1 MEALK
6 KLIDTLPFPVIVGV
20 AFVVTIAWLIKEYN
34 GLANYSQVLQNKLY
48 QSLVV
53 IVCLSLVGYYTIT
66 QLIYRPSPI
75 FLADQTGILLAEFS
89 EDAFASVPSN
99 RALTQTILDEARAQ
113 DGYDKLIKPLGR
125 AIDPREGR
133 VEALRI
139 AKEQGALAILWGWY
153 TKSASATLLRL
164 HFDVVPEN
172 LARKTKLKDP
182 NKTEQPDEMLET
194 ELSSVKR
201 VFPVANLDSFYFYFS
216 TANSVTKLSDFIV
229 GFAKYV
235 AGDCAP
241 AQIHF
246 ERSEQLAVG
255 PEVLAVD
262 FFARFY
268 HASCKYLVGKDT
280 RDYIESLLYFGQARN
295 FLSTLSE
302 QRNEYQAK
310 LLANEGAIYLAL
322 GKLDEARQKTEEALS
337 TSPGLIAASANLGI
351 IFYRQGQYGAAT
363 EQLQKVLIQNPDLLQ
378 IRYLLVLSLYAD
390 NRLKDAKAELA
401 GLLPSLKAV
410 SRKVLESGSPRE
422 PQIDL
427 AVLEMYFATED
438 VSKGAAFLRNYIDTN
453 AHMTSVVS
461 TMNPSAMSHHAH
473 LTKEGQLHLA
483 SLYFEAG
490 QTDDAQKIY
499 ELLARYLGPLIIHER
514 LIEIYEM
521 KRDQRS
527 LLRALVRYGTA
538 ASTIRYCGYQA
549 IPKERRKYLESTTDA
564 ALKRALGLQPSDA
577 EANFKL
583 GLLEFQQGRFER
595 ALSHFERP
603 SITTTMFPLATSC

>member
-1 MEALK
+1 M
-6 KLIDTLPFPVIVGV
+6 
-20 AFVVTIAWLIKEYN
+20 
-34 GLANYSQVLQNKLY
+34 
-48 QSLVV
+48 
-53 IVCLSLVGYYTIT
+53 
-66 QLIYRPSPI
+66 
-75 FLADQTGILLAEFS
+75 
-89 EDAFASVPSN
+89 
-99 RALTQTILDEARAQ
+99 
-113 DGYDKLIKPLGR
+113 
-125 AIDPREGR
+125 
-133 VEALRI
+133 
-139 AKEQGALAILWGWY
+139 
-153 TKSASATLLRL
+153 RL
-164 HFDVVPEN
+164 F
-172 LARKTKLKDP
+172 
-182 NKTEQPDEMLET
+182 
-194 ELSSVKR
+194 
-201 VFPVANLDSFYFYFS
+201 
-216 TANSVTKLSDFIV
+216 

-280 RDYIESLLYFGQARN
+280 RDYIESLLYFGQGRN

-302 QRNEYQAK
+302 QRSEYQAK

-378 IRYLLVLSLYAD
+378 IRYFLVLSLYAD

-453 AHMTSVVS
+453 AHMTSVFS

-499 ELLARYLGPLIIHER
+499 ELLARYPEPLIIHER

-538 ASTIRYCGYQA
+538 AYTIRYCGYQA

-564 ALKRALGLQPSDA
+564 ALKRALGLQSSDA

-583 GLLEFQQGRFER
+583 GLLAIRAGKNNRTPVFVDLERLLRAKGKERIRVLKEEADRGQLSAGAAKAVEAASNVPEVAAALDPIVDERASPKKHEIGAGTPILQPTDERRRTGSHYTPRSLTQPIVRHALEPAFER
-595 ALSHFERP
+595 LGPNATPEQLLDLKVCDPAMGSGAFLVEACRAIAVSYFRRASSSSVARGSDLGAISPAITQPTSISALPICIIVMSANGRSVATPRLHGTSARRRADALRELCGPSPCRRP
-603 SITTTMFPLATSC
+603 KLSGLRRTRIGTSRSA